1 MSIPSLLFLAEAKVS
16 STCALLIEA
25 NEKLR
30 GLMVDYNYRPRVQL
44 KAIIDPMGTEEIV
57 TKIPILSHYIK
68 EGHELEGFDT
78 HNTGMMVHLMF
89 GRAQRNRAGK
99 RSRKPNSQFCMKISN
114 ESCRMTNY
122 LFAPTGFVGIKNSK
136 ASRCLS
142 FKCYCLDPHRRARV
156 RLYVCVSGHPHYC
169 GRCSNCSRAYI
180 VSCKKVRS
188 LLCL

>member
-1 MSIPSLLFLAEAKVS
+1 MS

-122 LFAPTGFVGIKNSK
+122 ILAPAGVVGIKISK
-136 ASRCLS
+136 ATRRLS
-142 FKCYCLDPHRRARV
+142 FKCYCYYRPRV
-156 RLYVCVSGHPHYC
+156 RLYVCISGHPHYC
-169 GRCSNCSRAYI
+169 GRCPTCNQVYI